1 MTIAIDLGTSTTHVA
16 YVENR
21 KPAVVPPGMIWAP
34 EGARGTP
41 AVVTITD
48 AGALVVGRDAERQL
62 VNRPACTV
70 AGVKRLL
77 GLPADAPAA
86 GHLVASAG
94 LELSTAADGIV
105 QVHVGGRMYGG
116 AELCAPLLAAMKAE
130 AQPYLPTPIEDAV
143 LVVPAGIGVPPQ
155 QAYAEAARLA
165 GLRVAATVSE
175 PVAVLLAYASARP
188 ARARRQRVAVCH
200 LGAGTFHVA
209 VAALGKDRVEL
220 QALRGHAALGG
231 ADLDARVVDWIVA
244 QTRAA
249 RDADL
254 TSDFAAMRRLW
265 VAAARTRHDLSLR
278 ASADISLPF
287 LTSGPQGPVHVE
299 LTLTRT
305 QLEELTGEL
314 TDATLA
320 HCRDTLVEAG
330 RGTLD
335 ALLLVGGVTAMP
347 RIREQ
352 VTALFGIEPVAGF
365 EASEA
370 AVRGAAVV
378 AGGLA
383 GTMTPITVAGVGPG

>member
-1 MTIAIDLGTSTTHVA
+1 MLVSIDL
-16 YVENR
+16 
-21 KPAVVPPGMIWAP
+21 
-34 EGARGTP
+34 
-41 AVVTITD
+41 
-48 AGALVVGRDAERQL
+48 LV
-62 VNRPACTV
+62 
-70 AGVKRLL
+70 L
-77 GLPADAPAA
+77 GLRD
-86 GHLVASAG
+86 
-94 LELSTAADGIV
+94 ELD
-105 QVHVGGRMYGG
+105 
-116 AELCAPLLAAMKAE
+116 
-130 AQPYLPTPIEDAV
+130 
-143 LVVPAGIGVPPQ
+143 
-155 QAYAEAARLA
+155 
-165 GLRVAATVSE
+165 
-175 PVAVLLAYASARP
+175 
-188 ARARRQRVAVCH
+188 
-200 LGAGTFHVA
+200 A

-320 HCRDTLVEAG
+320 HCRDALVEAG